1 MSVTPSL
8 THPCA
13 VKTCNRAHIALSEAL
28 CFRHDGMLSAPLRSE
43 VRAQRQLMRADAP
56 NTYHYVLDKALR
68 IVGER

>member
-1 MSVTPSL
+1 MTTSL

-13 VKTCNRAHIALSEAL
+13 VQTCNRAHIAPGEAL
-28 CFRHDGMLSAPLRSE
+28 CFRHDGMLPASLRNE